1 VAHRSP
7 DVHAALRLFC
17 LAGFALLQEEIE
29 RGADV
34 PFAFEEHEAR
44 GRTTF
49 YEFHPLIAGFV
60 GGRAERLG
68 ELPDVRLALDELARE
83 PAAALFAGSL
93 SGGQTGEDALF
104 GTILLPLLAR
114 TADARGGFDWDDATF
129 EREYA
134 ELERALFGSERR
146 HVVVVPLVGVELGT
160 PLDLGGGVQARP
172 FVTGELS
179 GAWPESSGLLPERFA
194 REPDRAAVLEL
205 THALAPGATAR
216 PDVAAEL
223 ADVVTALRLA
233 VGGPLATG
241 PVFFERI
248 DRHPVGVKPVLP
260 IAATQPPGEPTR
272 LDVFRGELARRLR
285 DRVAAADDDPSLGE
299 ALDRWEL
306 SLFQTEPFRSEQL
319 RTALDSLLGDG
330 DGLWAAA
337 LRAAVLLGESGRDRT
352 QQHARL
358 RPLVEGGESADAGDA
373 VRDALVEALLFGS
386 RTELVAALDES
397 LLGVRPGPGG
407 RLLALAAEPA
417 VASAS

>member
-1 VAHRSP
+1 VGHRSP
-7 DVHAALRLFC
+7 DVHAAVRLFC
-17 LAGFALLQEEIE
+17 LAGFALLADEIE
-29 RGADV
+29 RGAEI

-49 YEFHPLIAGFV
+49 YEFHPLIAPFV
-60 GGRAERLG
+60 EGRAERLA
-68 ELPDVRLALDELARE
+68 ELPDVRLAVEELARE

-93 SGGQTGEDALF
+93 SGGGTGEEALF
-104 GTILLPLLAR
+104 ETILLPLLVR
-114 TADARGGFDWDDATF
+114 TADVRGGFDWDDGTF

-134 ELERALFGSERR
+134 EFERALFGAERR
-146 HVVVVPLVGVELGT
+146 YVAVVPLVGVEVGT
-160 PLDLGGGVQARP
+160 PLDVGGGVQARP

-179 GAWPESSGLLPERFA
+179 GPWPESSGLLPERFA

-216 PDVAAEL
+216 PDAAAEL
-223 ADVVTALRLA
+223 ADAVTSLRLA

-260 IAATQPPGEPTR
+260 IAAAQPPGEPTR

-285 DRVAAADDDPSLGE
+285 ERVAAADEDPALGE

-319 RTALDSLLGDG
+319 RTALDSVLGNG
-330 DGLWAAA
+330 NGLWAAS
-337 LRAAVLLGESGRDRT
+337 LRAAVLLGESGRERAE
-352 QQHARL
+352 QHVRL
-358 RPLVEGGESADAGDA
+358 QPLVDGQDTEDAADA
-373 VRDALVEALLFGS
+373 VRDALLEALLYGD
-386 RTELVAALDES
+386 RAELVAALDES
-397 LLGVRPGPGG
+397 LLGVRPRPGG
-407 RLLALAAEPA
+407 RLLAA
-417 VASAS
+417 VAS